1 MLHRRAFCA
10 AAAAGAALAI
20 APGVRTQ
27 PRLEKNRI
35 VIAVAGKAS
44 FHHLPLTLS
53 EQLGYF
59 RAEGLDAEVVD
70 HTSDARA
77 LQALLG
83 GSADICAGTFEH
95 TLNLQSGGQFLPCFV
110 LQGRAPQLAMGA
122 STKGFAAYQTV
133 SDLRGRRIGVSAVGS
148 AAHVMA
154 TVVAVRGGLRAAD
167 VQYVGVGSSA
177 GALSAL
183 RTGQVDVMSNTE
195 PVMTMLEQKGD
206 VRLIADCRTLR
217 GTAEV
222 FGGAMPSA
230 CLYTSEEFLKRA
242 PNTAQAVAN
251 AVVHSLKWLQTAGP
265 GDIIKAI
272 PESHLLGDR
281 ALYLAAFDKA
291 RESISLDGLVP
302 PDGPRTVLNALTIFD
317 AGIRPERIEL
327 DRLYTNGF
335 AQRAKERYKA

>member
-27 PRLEKNRI
+27 PRLEKNRV

-44 FHHLPLTLS
+44 FYYLPLTLS

-59 RAEGLDAEVVD
+59 RAEGLDVEVVD
-70 HTSDARA
+70 HAAGARA
-77 LQALLG
+77 LQALLS
-83 GSADICAGTFEH
+83 GSADICSGAFEH
-95 TLNLQSGGQFLPCFV
+95 TLNLQAGGQFFPCFV
-110 LQGRAPQLAMGA
+110 LQGRAPQVAMGT
-122 STKGFAAYQTV
+122 STKGFAAYQAV
-133 SDLRGRRIGVSAVGS
+133 PDLRGRRVGVSAVGS
-148 AAHVMA
+148 ATHMMA
-154 TVVAVRGGLRAAD
+154 SLVAARGGLRPAD

-183 RTGQVDVMSNTE
+183 RTGQVDAMSNSE

-206 VRLIADCRTLR
+206 VKLIADCRTLR

-222 FGGAMPSA
+222 FGGPMPAA
-230 CLYTSEEFLKRA
+230 CLYASEDFLRRA

-265 GDIIKAI
+265 GDLIKAL

-281 ALYLAAFDKA
+281 ALYLAAFDKV
-291 RESISLDGLVP
+291 RESIALDGLVP
-302 PDGPRTVLNALTIFD
+302 PEGPRTALAAMTTFD
-317 AGIRPERIEL
+317 ASFRPERIEL
-327 DRLYTNGF
+327 DRLYTNDF